1 MHVQGGLCARSCITH
16 YVLTLGSTARGGAQW
31 KSPLVVRLKNCPNG
45 NASGPRRGEFSVSR
59 RLRSFLFLP
68 NFQQL
73 LLFFW
78 VEMAERLQR
87 YVNINHLAPGVD
99 QPEGDRPW
107 DFVAD
112 S

>member
-1 MHVQGGLCARSCITH
+1 MGFEL
-16 YVLTLGSTARGGAQW
+16 L
-31 KSPLVVRLKNCPNG
+31 VRLKNCPNG
-45 NASGPRRGEFSVSR
+45 NASGPQVNFQASR

-73 LLFFW
+73 LLFFL

-87 YVNINHLAPGVD
+87 YVNINHLAPSID
-99 QPEGDRPW
+99 QLEGDRPW

-112 S
+112 SKTIHTLHGH